1 MNAQAKDLQVE
12 IMDENGNVIT
22 GFSREDCKE
31 MNDLSSTKQLVTW
44 KSGKKLAAL
53 SGKIVKVKFYVT
65 CGDLYAFWISPW
77 DTGESRGYTGGGPF
91 FMSTFSSYLN
101 IDLAQPSK
109 IYL

>member
-31 MNDLSSTKQLVTW
+31 MNDLNSTKQLVTW

-53 SGKIVKVKFYVT
+53 SGKIVKVKFLCYLWRFI
-65 CGDLYAFWISPW
+65 CFLD
-77 DTGESRGYTGGGPF
+77 
-91 FMSTFSSYLN
+91 FSMGHRR
-101 IDLAQPSK
+101 K
-109 IYL
+109 

>member
-1 MNAQAKDLQVE
+1 MFFVNAQAKDLQVE

-31 MNDLSSTKQLVTW
+31 MNDLNSTKQLVTW

-65 CGDLYAFWISPW
+65 CGDFICFFGFLHG
-77 DTGESRGYTGGGPF
+77 TQEKVGGYTGGGPG
-91 FMSTFSSYLN
+91 LN
-101 IDLAQPSK
+101 PCGIDIK
-109 IYL
+109 

>member
-1 MNAQAKDLQVE
+1 
-12 IMDENGNVIT
+12 MDENGNVIT

-31 MNDLSSTKQLVTW
+31 MNDLNSTKQLVTW

-77 DTGESRGYTGGGPF
+77 DTGESRGYTGGGPG
-91 FMSTFSSYLN
+91 LN
-101 IDLAQPSK
+101 PCGIDIK
-109 IYL
+109 